1 MVTAAGNTTPG
12 QETPSSSGEHSAA
25 PSRRSSP
32 SAAAGGIVVAAA
44 SRVATEDASTS
55 IHEGSID
62 DDFFGEHDDSGS
74 DDAVKAEA
82 SNETPEPSGS
92 GATSGPVQKR
102 RRVTRACDE
111 CRRKKI
117 KCDGR
122 QPCTHC
128 SVYSYECTYDKP
140 SNRRRN
146 PAPQYIEALESRLQR
161 AEALLRKFMPDVDLA
176 DPKLDPTVQ
185 QEFTNRERARARVA
199 TASGAEKPK
208 KQESAVDSQAG
219 PKQEDQLL
227 SMIETIGHLDLIDGS
242 EWDFHGN
249 SSGAVFLRRLK
260 EQMGLL
266 NHDTKT
272 PFVPGKPRHPGM
284 FSMDSPPSFASS
296 PWDPSSSSDP
306 GAPIPAM
313 YELPP
318 KDVAQNLCYFSL
330 NCATCLLRI
339 VHIPSFNEMVER
351 LYEKRSENLGPED
364 HRALGLLYAVMALGS
379 MYTGADPQGAQQV
392 HYKAATEKGLKYYNT
407 ARILLQD
414 LTESRDLVSLQAL
427 LFMILFLQATSNLSG
442 CYAFLGIALRAA
454 LRMGLHRNLP
464 HVQLTPIED
473 ETRRRVFYAVRCMDI
488 YVSALLGFPI
498 LLQETDI
505 DQPLPS
511 EVDDEYITKDAIL
524 KPPPGKTSF
533 FEAMNAHVR
542 LMKILAKVIKDI
554 YPMRG
559 IDEPISKKGATNG
572 ANATYMIS
580 YSAIKAIELELQ
592 QWFEQLP
599 TNWRPSP
606 DGPIEVIR
614 VRSLLRFT
622 YAHVQMMLYRPFLH
636 YVSPRLS
643 AGKHVDERYYACA
656 AACISVS
663 RNIIR
668 IGMEIRKQA
677 VLTGPYWF
685 ILYTEFFAIL
695 SLAFYALE
703 NPDKAGI
710 PEILAD
716 VHAGRDLIAG
726 LSRTSLAADRVTD
739 ALNALFDQ
747 LPDRLTLTKDQ
758 KARPIPTKKRS
769 APGAGSTSNLN
780 MQDQLAIAA
789 KMKAERPSSGRGR
802 GKARGTGRAASEA
815 QLPHRISMDTPH
827 QAHGGRAGSQGPF
840 MSTLSDAMPLNLLSQ
855 SPDNFNRRHH
865 QQTDA
870 MMFPSGDPFAYPNI
884 QPAVGY
890 RNVHAQDS
898 MPFYM
903 HQVYDD
909 IEGQLLGQTIPPYLM
924 QPGHQGGVPGGVSG
938 MPGGDLAQ
946 MYNASSLVAMQQQQQ
961 QQQRQQQQQQQQRQ
975 QQLGSGMQPDHH
987 QHQQEMDDILLSNP
1001 SNFEIFQTPQYRAM

>member
-1 MVTAAGNTTPG
+1 MEAAASTTTATGQNTP
-12 QETPSSSGEHSAA
+12 PSTGECSAA
-25 PSRRSSP
+25 PSGRSSP
-32 SAAAGGIVVAAA
+32 SAAGGIIVANPSRNAPDDAA
-44 SRVATEDASTS
+44 IST
-55 IHEGSID
+55 HDGSAD
-62 DDFFGEHDDSGS
+62 EDDFGAHDDSGS
-74 DDAVKAEA
+74 DDAVKAEG
-82 SNETPEPSGS
+82 SNETPDPSAP
-92 GATSGPVQKR
+92 GATSAPVQKR
-102 RRVTRACDE
+102 RRVT
-111 CRRKKI
+111 
-117 KCDGR
+117 
-122 QPCTHC
+122 Q
-128 SVYSYECTYDKP
+128 CTYDKP

-161 AEALLRKFMPDVDLA
+161 AETLLRKFMPDVDLA

-185 QEFTNRERARARVA
+185 QEFANRERARAKA
-199 TASGAEKPK
+199 AAASGAEKAK
-208 KQESAVDSQAG
+208 KEEPVVDGEATK
-219 PKQEDQLL
+219 KQEDQLL
-227 SMIETIGHLDLIDGS
+227 SMIESIGHLDLIDGN

-249 SSGAVFLRRLK
+249 SSGAVFLKRLK

-266 NHDTKT
+266 NSDTKA
-272 PFVPGKPRHPGM
+272 PFLPRKSRYTGM
-284 FSMDSPPSFASS
+284 FSLDSPPSFASS
-296 PWDPSSSSDP
+296 PWDTSTGSDA
-306 GAPIPAM
+306 GAAVPAM

-339 VHIPSFNEMVER
+339 VHIPSFNDMVEK
-351 LYEKRSENLGPED
+351 LYEKQPENLGPED
-364 HRALGLLYAVMALGS
+364 HRALGLLNAVMALGS
-379 MYTGADPQGAQQV
+379 MYTGSDDAGSQQV
-392 HYKAATEKGLKYYNT
+392 HYKAAIEKGLKYYTN
-407 ARILLQD
+407 ARMLLQD
-414 LTESRDLVSLQAL
+414 ITECRDLVSLQAL

-454 LRMGLHRNLP
+454 LRMGLHRHLP

-473 ETRRRVFYAVRCMDI
+473 ESRRRVFYAIRCMDT

-498 LLQETDI
+498 LLQDTDI
-505 DQPLPS
+505 DQPLPT

-542 LMKILAKVIKDI
+542 LMKILAKIIKDI

-559 IDEPISKKGATNG
+559 MDESVMKKRTSGV
-572 ANATYMIS
+572 NATYMIS

-592 QWFEQLP
+592 QWYEQLP
-599 TNWRPSP
+599 INWRPSP
-606 DGPIEVIR
+606 EGPSEVI
-614 VRSLLRFT
+614 
-622 YAHVQMMLYRPFLH
+622 
-636 YVSPRLS
+636 RLS

-663 RNIIR
+663 RNIIH

-716 VHAGRDLIAG
+716 AHAGRELISG
-726 LSRTSLAADRVTD
+726 LSRMSLAADRVTD

-747 LPDRLTLTKDQ
+747 LPERLTMNKDP

-769 APGAGSTSNLN
+769 APGADSASLLTQEQ
-780 MQDQLAIAA
+780 MAIAA
-789 KMKAERPSSGRGR
+789 QLKADRSLNGRGR
-802 GKARGTGRAASEA
+802 GKIRGTGRAASEA
-815 QLPHRISMDTPH
+815 HLPHRISMDSPH
-827 QAHGGRAGSQGPF
+827 QAHQAIGTRAGSQGPF
-840 MSTLSDAMPLNLLSQ
+840 VANYSEPMPLDLLNQ
-855 SPDNFNRRHH
+855 SPDNFKQRHQ

-870 MMFPSGDPFAYPNI
+870 MMFPSGDPFAYPNS
-884 QPAVGY
+884 QPGVGY
-890 RNVHAQDS
+890 RNGGHTQDS

-924 QPGHQGGVPGGVSG
+924 QPGHQGVSG
-938 MPGGDLAQ
+938 MAAGDLAQ

-961 QQQRQQQQQQQQRQ
+961 QRQ
-975 QQLGSGMQPDHH
+975 QQLGPGLQPGHH
-987 QHQQEMDDILLSNP
+987 RHQQDIDDIMLSNTN
-1001 SNFEIFQTPQYRAM
+1001 SFEMFSAPQYRAI

>member
-1 MVTAAGNTTPG
+1 MEAAVSTTTATGQNTP
-12 QETPSSSGEHSAA
+12 PSTGKYSAA
-25 PSRRSSP
+25 PSGRSSP
-32 SAAAGGIVVAAA
+32 SAAGGIVVANA
-44 SRVATEDASTS
+44 SRNAADDAATSMHD
-55 IHEGSID
+55 GSAD
-62 DDFFGEHDDSGS
+62 EDDFGAHDDSGS
-74 DDAVKAEA
+74 DDAVKAEG
-82 SNETPEPSGS
+82 SNETPDPSAP
-92 GATSGPVQKR
+92 GATSAPVQKR

-117 KCDGR
+117 K
-122 QPCTHC
+122 
-128 SVYSYECTYDKP
+128 
-140 SNRRRN
+140 RRN

-161 AEALLRKFMPDVDLA
+161 AETLLRKFMPDVDLA

-185 QEFTNRERARARVA
+185 QEFANRERARTKAA
-199 TASGAEKPK
+199 AASGAEKPK
-208 KQESAVDSQAG
+208 KEEPVVNGEATK
-219 PKQEDQLL
+219 KQEDQLL
-227 SMIETIGHLDLIDGS
+227 SMIESIGHLDLIDGN

-249 SSGAVFLRRLK
+249 SSGAVFLKRLK

-266 NHDTKT
+266 NSDTKA
-272 PFVPGKPRHPGM
+272 PFLPRKSRYPGM
-284 FSMDSPPSFASS
+284 FSLDSPPSFTSS
-296 PWDPSSSSDP
+296 PWDTSTGSDA
-306 GAPIPAM
+306 GAAVPAM

-339 VHIPSFNEMVER
+339 VHIPSFNDMVER
-351 LYEKRSENLGPED
+351 LYEKRPENLGPED
-364 HRALGLLYAVMALGS
+364 HRALGLLNAVMALGS
-379 MYTGADPQGAQQV
+379 MYTGSDDAGSQQV
-392 HYKAATEKGLKYYNT
+392 HYKTAIEKGLKYYTN
-407 ARILLQD
+407 ARMLLQD
-414 LTESRDLVSLQAL
+414 ITECRDLVSLQAL

-454 LRMGLHRNLP
+454 LRMGLHRHLP

-473 ETRRRVFYAVRCMDI
+473 ESRRRVFYAIRCMDT

-498 LLQETDI
+498 LLQDTDI
-505 DQPLPS
+505 DQPLPT

-542 LMKILAKVIKDI
+542 LMKILAKIIKDI

-559 IDEPISKKGATNG
+559 MDESIVKKKTNG

-592 QWFEQLP
+592 QWYEQLP
-599 TNWRPSP
+599 INWRPSP
-606 DGPIEVIR
+606 EGPSEVIR
-614 VRSLLRFT
+614 VRSLLRFS

-636 YVSPRLS
+636 YSSPRLS

-663 RNIIR
+663 RNIIH

-716 VHAGRDLIAG
+716 AHAGRELISG
-726 LSRTSLAADRVTD
+726 LSRMSLAADRVTD

-747 LPDRLTLTKDQ
+747 LPDRLTMTKDP
-758 KARPIPTKKRS
+758 KARPVPTKKRS
-769 APGAGSTSNLN
+769 APGADSASLLT
-780 MQDQLAIAA
+780 QEQIAIAA
-789 KMKAERPSSGRGR
+789 QLKADRSLNGRGR
-802 GKARGTGRAASEA
+802 GKIRGTGRAASEA
-815 QLPHRISMDTPH
+815 HLPHRIPMDSPH
-827 QAHGGRAGSQGPF
+827 QAHQAIGTRAGSQGPF
-840 MSTLSDAMPLNLLSQ
+840 IANYSEPMPLDLLSQ
-855 SPDNFNRRHH
+855 SPDNFKQRHQ

-870 MMFPSGDPFAYPNI
+870 MMFPSGDPFAYPNS
-884 QPAVGY
+884 QPGVGY
-890 RNVHAQDS
+890 RNGGHTQDS

-924 QPGHQGGVPGGVSG
+924 QPGHQGVSG
-938 MPGGDLAQ
+938 MAAGDLTQ

-961 QQQRQQQQQQQQRQ
+961 QRQQQMGTGLQ
-975 QQLGSGMQPDHH
+975 SGHH
-987 QHQQEMDDILLSNP
+987 RHQQDIDDMMLSNTN
-1001 SNFEIFQTPQYRAM
+1001 SFEMFSAPQYRAI

>member
-1 MVTAAGNTTPG
+1 MEAGASTTTATG
-12 QETPSSSGEHSAA
+12 QTTPSSTRECSAA
-25 PSRRSSP
+25 PSGRSSP
-32 SAAAGGIVVAAA
+32 SAAGGIVVANA
-44 SRVATEDASTS
+44 SRSTADDAATSMHD
-55 IHEGSID
+55 GSAD
-62 DDFFGEHDDSGS
+62 EDDFGAHDDSGS
-74 DDAVKAEA
+74 DDAVKAEGP
-82 SNETPEPSGS
+82 NETPDPSAP
-92 GATSGPVQKR
+92 GATSAPVQKR

-117 KCDGR
+117 K
-122 QPCTHC
+122 
-128 SVYSYECTYDKP
+128 
-140 SNRRRN
+140 RRN

-161 AEALLRKFMPDVDLA
+161 AETLLRKFMPDVDLA

-185 QEFTNRERARARVA
+185 QEFANRERARAKA
-199 TASGAEKPK
+199 AAASGAEKPK
-208 KQESAVDSQAG
+208 KEEPVVDGEATKK
-219 PKQEDQLL
+219 PEDQLL
-227 SMIETIGHLDLIDGS
+227 SMIESIGHLDLIDGN

-249 SSGAVFLRRLK
+249 SSGAVFLKRLK

-266 NHDTKT
+266 NPDTKT
-272 PFVPGKPRHPGM
+272 PFLPRMSRYPGM
-284 FSMDSPPSFASS
+284 FNLDSPPSFTSS
-296 PWDPSSSSDP
+296 PWDTSAGSDA
-306 GAPIPAM
+306 GAAVPAM

-339 VHIPSFNEMVER
+339 VHIPSFNEMVEK
-351 LYEKRSENLGPED
+351 LYEKRPENLGPED
-364 HRALGLLYAVMALGS
+364 HRALGLLNAVMALGS
-379 MYTGADPQGAQQV
+379 MYTGADDGGSQQV
-392 HYKAATEKGLKYYNT
+392 HYKTAIEKGLKYYTN

-414 LTESRDLVSLQAL
+414 ITECRDLVSLQAL

-454 LRMGLHRNLP
+454 LRMGLHRHLP
-464 HVQLTPIED
+464 HVHLTPIED
-473 ETRRRVFYAVRCMDI
+473 ESRRRVFYAIRCMDT

-498 LLQETDI
+498 LLQDTDI
-505 DQPLPS
+505 DQPLPT

-533 FEAMNAHVR
+533 FQAMNAHVR

-559 IDEPISKKGATNG
+559 MDESVLKKKTNG
-572 ANATYMIS
+572 ASATYMIS

-592 QWFEQLP
+592 QWYEQLP
-599 TNWRPSP
+599 INWRPSP
-606 DGPIEVIR
+606 EGPSEVIR
-614 VRSLLRFT
+614 VRSLLRFS

-636 YVSPRLS
+636 YSSPRLS

-663 RNIIR
+663 RNIIH

-716 VHAGRDLIAG
+716 AHAGRELISG
-726 LSRTSLAADRVTD
+726 LSRMSLAADRVTD

-747 LPDRLTLTKDQ
+747 LPERLTMTKDP

-769 APGAGSTSNLN
+769 APGADSASLLT
-780 MQDQLAIAA
+780 QEQIAIAA
-789 KMKAERPSSGRGR
+789 QLKADRSLNGRGR
-802 GKARGTGRAASEA
+802 GKIRGTGRAASEA
-815 QLPHRISMDTPH
+815 HLPHRISMDSPH
-827 QAHGGRAGSQGPF
+827 QAHQAIGTRAGSQGPL
-840 MSTLSDAMPLNLLSQ
+840 MANYSEPIPLDLLGQ
-855 SPDNFNRRHH
+855 SPDNFKHRH
-865 QQTDA
+865 QQQADA
-870 MMFPSGDPFAYPNI
+870 MMFPSGDPFAYPNS
-884 QPAVGY
+884 QAGVGY
-890 RNVHAQDS
+890 RNEAHTQDS

-924 QPGHQGGVPGGVSG
+924 QPGHQGVSG
-938 MPGGDLAQ
+938 MAAGDLAQ
-946 MYNASSLVAMQQQQQ
+946 MYNASSLVAMQQHQH
-961 QQQRQQQQQQQQRQ
+961 QRQ
-975 QQLGSGMQPDHH
+975 QQLGSGLQAGHH
-987 QHQQEMDDILLSNP
+987 RHQQGIDDIMLSNTN
-1001 SNFEIFQTPQYRAM
+1001 SFDMFSAPQYRAI